1 MLHAGLG
8 LSRKKVDAGGRFGSG
23 MSASAPA
30 DRHVRDR
37 AVEAFWKGA
46 SRRPQRGVASTS
58 TATDRLEQ
66 SSSSCS
72 EHMASGIAT
81 NGL

>member
-23 MSASAPA
+23 MSASAQA
-30 DRHVRDR
+30 DRN
-37 AVEAFWKGA
+37 VEIVLWKHFGSA
-46 SRRPQRGVASTS
+46 RRPQRGLASTS

-72 EHMASGIAT
+72 AHMASGIAT